1 MKFKINGIDWKIEE
15 KSQEE
20 IKTIINTK
28 KAESIENVKSLD
40 SRFFGVTYPDDLVIY
55 LDKDLPEQRKRLTLL
70 HELTHCYIVTFMTH
84 CDKQYSEE
92 DVCDI
97 VSNSHDI
104 VKNVIDK
111 YFRKENKD
119 ETNKNKIK

>member
-28 KAESIENVKSLD
+28 KAESVENVKSLD

-55 LDKDLPEQRKRLTLL
+55 LDKDLPEQRKKLTLL
-70 HELTHCYIVTFMTH
+70 HELTHCYIITFITH

-104 VKNVIDK
+104 VKNIVDN
-111 YFRKENKD
+111 YFRKEKENG
-119 ETNKNKIK
+119 

>member
-15 KSQEE
+15 KRQEE
-20 IKTIINTK
+20 IKTLLNQKRADEKEDIKNT
-28 KAESIENVKSLD
+28 ENRYL
-40 SRFFGVTYPDDLVIY
+40 GLTYQDDLIIY
-55 LDKDLPEQRKRLTLL
+55 LDRNLPEQRKRLTLL
-70 HELTHCYIVTFMTH
+70 HELTHCYIGTFITH

-104 VKNVIDK
+104 VKNIVDN
-111 YFRKENKD
+111 YFRKEKENG
-119 ETNKNKIK
+119 

>member
-28 KAESIENVKSLD
+28 KAENVENVKSLD
-40 SRFFGVTYPDDLVIY
+40 SRFFGVTYPDDLVIC
-55 LDKDLPEQRKRLTLL
+55 LDKALPEQRKRLTLL
-70 HELTHCYIVTFMTH
+70 HELAHCYIVTFMTH

-92 DVCDI
+92 DACDI

-104 VKNVIDK
+104 VKNIVDK
-111 YFRKENKD
+111 YFRKEEKN

>member
-28 KAESIENVKSLD
+28 KAESVENVKSLD

-70 HELTHCYIVTFMTH
+70 HELTHCYIGLYITH
-84 CDKQYSEE
+84 IDKNYSEE

-104 VKNVIDK
+104 VKSIVDK
-111 YFRKENKD
+111 YFRKEERK
-119 ETNKNKIK
+119 

>member
-15 KSQEE
+15 KNQEE

-28 KAESIENVKSLD
+28 KAENVENVKSLD
-40 SRFFGVTYPDDLVIY
+40 SRFFGITYPDDLVIY
-55 LDKDLPEQRKRLTLL
+55 LDKDLPEQRKKLTLL
-70 HELTHCYIVTFMTH
+70 HELTH

-97 VSNSHDI
+97 ASNSHDI
-104 VKNVIDK
+104 VKNIVDK
-111 YFRKENKD
+111 YFRKEERKWLD
-119 ETNKNKIK
+119 PKNILKKNY